1 VIVEGRIPM
10 NDAEEAAVNT
20 ILYISG
26 ITRRDP
32 GDTGPII
39 VETLKDEV
47 FQVDSDGTIT
57 DVTVPIG

>member
-1 VIVEGRIPM
+1 M